1 MTISF
6 AELGL
11 PQPVLAAA
19 ADMGYKTPTP
29 IQIKAIPEVLKGRDI
44 MGAAQTGTGKTA
56 AFSMPLIAH
65 MLNAPRK
72 RTPKSVRA
80 LILAPTRELAAQID
94 ENLRQYCSYTPL
106 TTALVFGG
114 VGLLAQ
120 TRLLLQGVDF
130 LVATPGRLLDHIR
143 QGNVFLK
150 EVEFLVLDEADRM
163 LDMGFIHDIRRIL
176 TLVPKQRQTLMFSAT
191 FSNDIIKL
199 AQTMLRNPEQVE
211 IARNRDNVLITQEAW
226 AVPKNR
232 KRELLR
238 DLIVDNKWSQ
248 VLVFT
253 RMKHVANRLAQ
264 QLVKD
269 GINAAAI
276 HGNKSQSA
284 RTKALSGFKN
294 HTLRVLVATDIAARG
309 LDIEGLPQ
317 VVNYELPNV
326 AQDYV
331 HRIGRTGRAGHPGH
345 AVSLVCP
352 DEMQYLR
359 DIERLLKK
367 KIELKK
373 AQGYDGPVPEDIA
386 QDNARLDAQR
396 TKEREKF
403 RQARRKGR
411 QGNPSC
417 AHPMPQKMKT
427 AVKNA
432 LFGSTPGKS
441 SRRSG
446 FLDKTQS
453 ALSISGKSRSSTP
466 REGNFHRRD
475 STQEPYALKNDA
487 SRKPKGKRLQSFPLK
502 NGFARTHRSNNGN
515 IKSTV
520 VRGDTIVVR
529 HPRTKSKIES
539 VSSNLPPGMVLKFRR
554 R

>member
-6 AELGL
+6 ADLGL

-19 ADMGYKTPTP
+19 ADMGYQNPTP
-29 IQIKAIPEVLKGRDI
+29 IQIKAIPEILKGRDI

-56 AFSMPLIAH
+56 AFSMPLIAR
-65 MLNAPRK
+65 MLAAPVA

-94 ENLRQYCSYTPL
+94 ENLRQYCSHTQL
-106 TTALVFGG
+106 STALVFGG
-114 VGLLAQ
+114 VNIGPQTKALA
-120 TRLLLQGVDF
+120 RGVDF
-130 LVATPGRLLDHIR
+130 LVATPGRLLDHVG
-143 QGNVFLK
+143 QGNVNLK
-150 EVEFLVLDEADRM
+150 NVQFLVLDEADRM
-163 LDMGFIHDIRRIL
+163 LDMGFIHDIRRVL
-176 TLVPKQRQTLMFSAT
+176 SLVPAKRQTLMFSAT

-199 AQTMLRNPEQVE
+199 AQSMLSNPERVE
-211 IARNRDNVLITQEAW
+211 IARNKESVLITQEAW

-238 DLIVDNKWSQ
+238 DLIVDNNWSQ

-269 GINAAAI
+269 GIDAAAI
-276 HGNKSQSA
+276 HGNKSQGA
-284 RTKALSGFKN
+284 RTRALAGFKD
-294 HTLRVLVATDIAARG
+294 HSIRVLVATDIAARG

-326 AQDYV
+326 PQDYV
-331 HRIGRTGRAGHPGH
+331 HRIGRTGRAGQPGH

-359 DIERLLKK
+359 DIEKLLKK

-373 AQGYDGPVPEDIA
+373 ATGYDGPVPEDIA
-386 QDNARLDAQR
+386 ADNARLDAQR
-396 TKEREKF
+396 AKEREQL
-403 RQARRKGR
+403 RAARRRARDAREGR
-411 QGNPSC
+411 AAP
-417 AHPMPQKMKT
+417 AARKT
-427 AVKNA
+427 AVAVKAAISPRPAKKRPGFGPKAPRTAAA
-432 LFGSTPGKS
+432 LPERRRPNPAAKF
-441 SRRSG
+441 SRRSEETG
-446 FLDKTQS
+446 TPEHEHSFARPKKTF
-453 ALSISGKSRSSTP
+453 GKPRRDGAFGGQRRPGRSSTE
-466 REGNFHRRD
+466 R
-475 STQEPYALKNDA
+475 
-487 SRKPKGKRLQSFPLK
+487 
-502 NGFARTHRSNNGN
+502 N

-520 VRGDTIVVR
+520 VRGDTVAVR
-529 HPRTKSKIES
+529 QPRSNPHIES

>member
-11 PQPVLAAA
+11 PQPILAAA

-29 IQIKAIPEVLKGRDI
+29 IQIKAIPEILKGRDI

-56 AFSMPLIAH
+56 AFSMPLIAQ
-65 MLNAPRK
+65 MLETPRK
-72 RTPKSVRA
+72 RTAKSVRA

-94 ENLRQYCSYTPL
+94 ENLRQYCSHTSL

-114 VGLLAQ
+114 VGLAPQ
-120 TRLLLQGVDF
+120 TRALLQGVDF
-130 LVATPGRLLDHIR
+130 LVATPGRLLDHIG
-143 QGNVFLK
+143 QGNVSLRD
-150 EVEFLVLDEADRM
+150 VQFLVLDEADRM

-176 TLVPKQRQTLMFSAT
+176 TMVPQQRQTLMFSAT

-199 AQTMLRNPEQVE
+199 AQTMLHNPEQVE
-211 IARNRDNVLITQEAW
+211 IARNRENVLITQEAW

-238 DLIVDNKWSQ
+238 DLIVDNNWSQ

-269 GINAAAI
+269 GIDAAAI

-294 HTLRVLVATDIAARG
+294 HTIRVLVATDIAARG

-331 HRIGRTGRAGHPGH
+331 HRIGRTGRAGLPGH

-386 QDNARLDAQR
+386 ADNARLDAQR
-396 TKEREKF
+396 AKEREKM
-403 RQARRKGR
+403 REARRKTR
-411 QGNPSC
+411 QTNRSRPAS
-417 AHPMPQKMKT
+417 QKT
-427 AVKNA
+427 AVAVKEA
-432 LFGSTPGKS
+432 LAKTAPNKRPRHNGLSPKEQSTWTAASKPRRNFQNGNG
-441 SRRSG
+441 SRRRDGGDES
-446 FLDKTQS
+446 
-453 ALSISGKSRSSTP
+453 
-466 REGNFHRRD
+466 FHPEYD
-475 STQEPYALKNDA
+475 LN
-487 SRKPKGKRLQSFPLK
+487 RKPQNPRQKTSKTRAG
-502 NGFARTHRSNNGN
+502 NGFSHSYRSNTAN

-520 VRGDTIVVR
+520 VRGDTVVVR
-529 HPRTKSKIES
+529 QRRANPKIES